1 MSKSGFK
8 GFLQSIL
15 GQDDEPETSEL
26 EVTEE
31 KAEVSEYQSSTVEE
45 TFVEST
51 VYVQMQP
58 TLRQVWKL
66 WGGNESPPTL
76 SLTEGLDG
84 RIKLDHQQLKRE
96 SERIAA
102 LLEKDAKVR
111 LREIEQAQV
120 KELDGVD
127 AQCMVYLSWDRMIA
141 WLFLFPPV
149 GERRSR
155 GNLMERIG
163 KTMQE
168 RKVVSGINTDAIV
181 KIAQHPPYFQ
191 LIPVAVG
198 TPAIQGIN
206 GDVTPLFEKSLPR
219 EVKIDETGRAD
230 YKYTNYVRQVMK
242 DDTIC
247 EITLPVPGTAGLRVD
262 GTVEEPKPVKPAK
275 IPKGVNTMVTEDGLR
290 LVATMDGHL
299 EFTNQSFQVRPV
311 LVVKGDVDYE
321 YGNIQFTG
329 DVHIEGDVREN
340 FSVSATGS
348 VTIDGLV
355 EGATVEAGTDVL
367 ITRGV
372 VGDNRALIR
381 SGGCV
386 RVKYLENCVVYAK
399 DGVFADCIM
408 NSQIFSDSVIEVC
421 TGRGSVIGG
430 AMTAAQSIKAK
441 MIGAESGRRT
451 ELTLGTYPYV
461 QNELINIE
469 EDIEANRMER
479 DELNRTLS
487 RLELQQG
494 LEGSSAKLAKARMRR
509 SVLDIKEKQ
518 LEGRKA
524 KLEEMTMPDVTRC
537 KLEADAIYIG
547 TSLTVHDAVWKAPK
561 TLIHCRILYDP
572 EEHILKEYH

>member
-262 GTVEEPKPVKPAK
+262 GTVEEPKRVKPAK

>member
-1 MSKSGFK
+1 MSKSSGFM

-15 GQDDEPETSEL
+15 GQSEEPETSGL
-26 EVTEE
+26 DSAEE
-31 KAEVSEYQSSTVEE
+31 KEEILEHKSSTVEE
-45 TFVEST
+45 TFVESA
-51 VYVQMQP
+51 VYVQIEA
-58 TLRQVWKL
+58 TLRQLWKM
-66 WGGNESPPTL
+66 WGGNELPPAL
-76 SLTEGLDG
+76 SLTEGLDES
-84 RIKLDHQQLKRE
+84 RIKLDYQQLKRE

-102 LLEKDAKVR
+102 LLEKDAKLR

-120 KELDGVD
+120 KELDGVA
-127 AQCMVYLSWDRMIA
+127 AQCSVYLSWDRMIA
-141 WLFLFPPV
+141 WLFVFPPV
-149 GERRSR
+149 GQGG
-155 GNLMERIG
+155 GNLMERVG
-163 KTMQE
+163 KALQE
-168 RKVVSGINTDAIV
+168 RKVVNGINAEAMV
-181 KIAQHPPYFQ
+181 RIAQTPPYFQ
-191 LIPVAVG
+191 LIPIAVG
-198 TPAIQGIN
+198 TPAIQGVN
-206 GDVTPLFEKSLPR
+206 GSVTPLFEKTLPR

-275 IPKGVNTMVTEDGLR
+275 VPKGVNTVVTEDGLR

-299 EFTNQSFQVRPV
+299 EFTNQCFQVRPV

-321 YGNIQFTG
+321 FGNIQFTG
-329 DVHIEGDVREN
+329 DVHIQGDVREN

-348 VTIDGLV
+348 VSIDGLV
-355 EGATVEAGTDVL
+355 EAATVEAGTDVL

-399 DGVFADCIM
+399 DGVYADCIM

-430 AMTAAQSIKAK
+430 AMTAAQTIRAK

-451 ELTLGTYPYV
+451 DLTLGTYPYV

-479 DELNRTLS
+479 DELNRTLAH
-487 RLELQQG
+487 LELQQG

-518 LEGRKA
+518 LEGRRA
-524 KLEEMTMPDVTRC
+524 KLEEVTLPDVTRC
-537 KLEADAIYIG
+537 KLEADAIYVG

>member
-1 MSKSGFK
+1 MSKNSGWK
-8 GFLQSIL
+8 GFLQSLL
-15 GQDDEPETSEL
+15 GQDDEPDTSGQD
-26 EVTEE
+26 VTEGKTPTPE
-31 KAEVSEYQSSTVEE
+31 PEFPTAAES
-45 TFVEST
+45 FVEST
-51 VYVQMQP
+51 VYVP
-58 TLRQVWKL
+58 VEGTLRQIWKL
-66 WGGNESPPTL
+66 WGGNEMPPQL
-76 SLTEGLDG
+76 SLTEGLDPS
-84 RIKLDHQQLKRE
+84 RVKLDHQQLKRE
-96 SERIAA
+96 SARVAL
-102 LLEKDAKVR
+102 LLEKDAKLR
-111 LREIEQAQV
+111 MREIEQAQV

-127 AQCMVYLSWDRMIA
+127 AQCAVYLSFDRMLA
-141 WLFLFPPV
+141 WLFVFPPV
-149 GERRSR
+149 GPRDTD
-155 GNLMERIG
+155 LMERMS
-163 KTMQE
+163 KVLRE
-168 RKVVSGINTDAIV
+168 HKVVSGIDTEAMV
-181 KIAQHPPYFQ
+181 RVAQQKPYFQ
-191 LIPVAVG
+191 LIPIAVG

-206 GDVTPLFEKSLPR
+206 GDVTPLFEKTLPR

-242 DDTIC
+242 NETIC
-247 EITLPVPGTAGLRVD
+247 EITLPQPGKAGLRVD
-262 GTVEEPKPVKPAK
+262 GTVEEAKPVKPAK
-275 IPKGVNTMVTEDGLR
+275 IPKGMNTIVTEDGLR

-299 EFTNQSFQVRPV
+299 EFTNQCFQVRPV
-311 LVVKGDVDYE
+311 LVVNGDVDYE
-321 YGNIQFTG
+321 FGNIQFTG
-329 DVHIEGDVREN
+329 DVHIMGDVREN

-355 EGATVEAGTDVL
+355 EAATVEAGTDVL

-399 DGVFADCIM
+399 DGVYADCIM
-408 NSQIFSDSVIEVC
+408 NSQIFSDSVIEVY

-430 AMTAAQSIKAK
+430 AMTAAQSIRAK

-461 QNELINIE
+461 QNELLNIE
-469 EDIEANRMER
+469 EDIEANCMER
-479 DELNRTLS
+479 DELNRTLA

-518 LEGRKA
+518 LEGRKK
-524 KLEEMTMPDVTRC
+524 KLETMAMPDVTRC

-547 TSLTVHDAVWKAPK
+547 TTLTVHDAVWKASK

-572 EEHILKEYH
+572 EKHILKEYH

>member
-1 MSKSGFK
+1 MSKSSGFK
-8 GFLQSIL
+8 GFLQSIF
-15 GQDDEPETSEL
+15 GRD
-26 EVTEE
+26 EE
-31 KAEVSEYQSSTVEE
+31 KEASGLDVAEGEEEVSEEKNSTAGEA
-45 TFVEST
+45 FVESA
-51 VYVQMQP
+51 VYVPMEAA
-58 TLRQVWKL
+58 LRQVWKL

-76 SLTEGLDG
+76 SLTEGLDVS

-96 SERIAA
+96 SGRIAA
-102 LLEKDAKVR
+102 LLEKDAKLR

-127 AQCMVYLSWDRMIA
+127 AQCEVYLSWDRMIA
-141 WLFLFPPV
+141 WLFVFPPV
-149 GERRSR
+149 GRS
-155 GNLMERIG
+155 GENLMGRVG
-163 KTMQE
+163 RALQE
-168 RKVVSGINTDAIV
+168 RNVVSGIDTEAMV
-181 KIAQHPPYFQ
+181 RVSQQTPYFQ
-191 LIPVAVG
+191 LIPIAVG
-198 TPAIQGIN
+198 TPAIQGVN
-206 GDVTPLFEKSLPR
+206 GSVTPLFEKTIPR

-230 YKYTNYVRQVMK
+230 YRYSNYVRQVMK
-242 DDTIC
+242 DETIC
-247 EITLPVPGTAGLRVD
+247 EITLPVPGQAGLRVD
-262 GTVEEPKPVKPAK
+262 GTVEEARPVKPAR

-299 EFTNQSFQVRPV
+299 EFTNQCFQVRPV
-311 LVVKGDVDYE
+311 LVVNGDVDYE
-321 YGNIQFTG
+321 YGNIHFTG
-329 DVHIEGDVREN
+329 DVHIMGDVREN

-355 EGATVEAGTDVL
+355 EAATVEAGTDVV

-381 SGGCV
+381 SGGFV

-399 DGVFADCIM
+399 DGVYADCIM
-408 NSQIFSDSVIEVC
+408 NSQIFSDGVIEVC

-430 AMTAAQSIKAK
+430 AMTAAQSIRAK

-461 QNELINIE
+461 QNELLNIE
-469 EDIEANRMER
+469 EDVEANRLER
-479 DELNRTLS
+479 DELNRTLAH
-487 RLELQQG
+487 LELQQG

-518 LEGRKA
+518 LESRRE
-524 KLEEMTMPDVTRC
+524 KLEAVTLPDVTRC
-537 KLEADAIYIG
+537 KLEADAIYVG

>member
-242 DDTIC
+242 DATIC

-487 RLELQQG
+487 CLELQQG